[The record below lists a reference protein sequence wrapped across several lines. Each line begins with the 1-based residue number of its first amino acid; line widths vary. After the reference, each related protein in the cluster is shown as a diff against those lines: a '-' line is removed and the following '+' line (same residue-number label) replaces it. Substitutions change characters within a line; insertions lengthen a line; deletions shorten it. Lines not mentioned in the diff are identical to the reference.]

1 MTITLKN
8 NPIWYN
14 LSQTLEQIDANQI
27 AEQHLQACNAQINGY
42 WDEDEFYEVISF
54 SQLPHA
60 ELTSGSWVISPN
72 NTKNQYWLQLKF
84 ALTIN
89 LPVDSDSLHGH
100 SSTTIGDLILI
111 LDENIEV
118 VDENWLI
125 NINSPYIIATPG

>member
-1 MTITLKN
+1 M
-8 NPIWYN
+8 
-14 LSQTLEQIDANQI
+14 EQIDANQI

-100 SSTTIGDLILI
+100 SPATIGDLILI
-111 LDENIEV
+111 LDEDIEV